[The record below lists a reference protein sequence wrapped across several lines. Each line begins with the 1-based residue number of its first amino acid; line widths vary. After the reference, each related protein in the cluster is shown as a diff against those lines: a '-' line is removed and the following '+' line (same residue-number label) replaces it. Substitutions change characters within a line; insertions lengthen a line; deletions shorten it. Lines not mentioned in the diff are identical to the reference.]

1 MIFQLSTSQLEVPSL
16 PCEGKEG
23 SLDERLESMLNE
35 EMGHISSELAH
46 DLRSPLQTIQ
56 NAVFLLERS
65 PGNPLFYDMIKLSLR
80 QCTDILDN
88 FRDYYKGHVLK
99 PVEAELSKSYEMA
112 LAELSVPENVKL
124 TAVIDVLPPIVMDPS
139 KVAQVFRKLIKNSL
153 DAMPDGGE
161 IRVRIRDAGS
171 AVQVSVSDTGRG
183 IKEEVKP
190 VIYTPFVSKV
200 KNGKG
205 LGLPAAKRII
215 EAHGG
220 AIGYVTAPGKGTTF
234 TFTLPKRIKF

>member
-1 MIFQLSTSQLEVPSL
+1 MIFHGSTSQLEVPCL

-23 SLDERLESMLNE
+23 SLDERLESMLIE

-65 PGNPLFYDMIKLSLR
+65 PNNPVFYEMIKLSLR

-88 FRDYYKGHVLK
+88 FRDYYKGHILK
-99 PVEAELSKSYEMA
+99 LVEAELSNSYEMA

-124 TAVIDVLPPIVMDPS
+124 TSEIDELPPIIMDPA
-139 KVAQVFRKLIKNSL
+139 KVAQVFKKLIKNSL
-153 DAMPDGGE
+153 DAMPEGGE

-220 AIGYVTAPGKGTTF
+220 AIEYVTAQGDGTTF
-234 TFTLPKRIKF
+234 TFTLPKRTKL